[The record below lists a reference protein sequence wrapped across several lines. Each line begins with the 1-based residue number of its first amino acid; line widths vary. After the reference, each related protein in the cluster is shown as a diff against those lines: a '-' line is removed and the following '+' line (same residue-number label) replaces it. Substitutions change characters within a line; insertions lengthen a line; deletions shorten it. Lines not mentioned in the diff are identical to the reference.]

1 MAPSLTPEERS
12 TLASIASH
20 TSWGRTPDRAARTLP
35 ARQAMAAKFE
45 EMVDPERR
53 LDPAERALRADH
65 MRRAHYQRLAL
76 KSARARRAA
85 AAMLAEAEKAEG
97 VLHASGGHGAA

>member
-1 MAPSLTPEERS
+1 MAPNLTPAERS
-12 TLASIASH
+12 TIASIASH
-20 TSWGRTPDRAARTLP
+20 TSWSRTPDRAARTLP

-53 LDPAERALRADH
+53 LDPAERALRAEH

-76 KSARARRAA
+76 KSARARRRAA
-85 AAMLAEAEKAEG
+85 VLLTEAEEADGE
-97 VLHASGGHGAA
+97 LRANGGPGAA